1 MVNLNMIAESIMN
14 NLKTGGQV
22 RTPTEIR
29 SLADG
34 LSAAVTTL
42 SEISMLKEIDNQS
55 SIKLI
60 ISILPLHVQRRLE
73 QTGVEKKRDERC
85 YPGISELAESAD
97 SLLTL

>member
-1 MVNLNMIAESIMN
+1 MKPNPILRERFGEPFMIAESILN
-14 NLKTGGQV
+14 NLKTGSQA

-42 SEISMLKEIDNQS
+42 SEISMLKEIDTQS

-60 ISILPLHVQRRLE
+60 ISRLPLHVQRRWSKLALRRNE
-73 QTGVEKKRDERC
+73 MKGV
-85 YPGISELAESAD
+85 
-97 SLLTL
+97 TLVFQS